1 MTDRDQ
7 HRMLETIR
15 GLLAKA
21 ESSEFAPEADVFTA
35 KAQELM
41 AAHSIEMAMIDDR
54 SRRAVGAEPTSR
66 RIRVDRPYTEPKVHI
81 LAAAAQAN
89 NCEVIWSRHDGV
101 ATIFGFD
108 HDLTALELLYT
119 SLLIQATRAMTSE
132 GSQTDWSGRNRTR
145 SFRRSFLMGYANRI
159 GWRLREATSVFDG
172 SSRGDVRLGAGTDP
186 GRTSGTGR
194 GRRAIRLPE
203 SRHDADI
210 DLQHVG
216 VVRRRGGRR
225 HGRSRRSPAN
235 RLLTPHDLVAASKV
249 TMMAEVEPTP

>member
-7 HRMLETIR
+7 QRMLETIR

-41 AAHSIEMAMIDDR
+41 AAHSIEIAMIDDR
-54 SRRAVGAEPTSR
+54 SRRAAGAEPTSR
-66 RIRVDRPYTEPKVHI
+66 LIRVDRPYTEPKVHI

-159 GWRLREATSVFDG
+159 GWRLREATSASTAAAEATFG
-172 SSRGDVRLGAGTDP
+172 SALVPILAKRQERVAAAVRSAFPKAGTM
-186 GRTSGTGR
+186 RTSTSNMSGWFAGEE
-194 GRRAIRLPE
+194 A
-203 SRHDADI
+203 ADMA
-210 DLQHVG
+210 DLG
-216 VVRRRGGRR
+216 
-225 HGRSRRSPAN
+225 N
-235 RLLTPHDLVAASKV
+235 RPPIAS
-249 TMMAEVEPTP
+249 